1 MGHRDTTVA
10 GDNRPVHLTLGD
22 FGTIAGLV
30 GLFVVVAG
38 VIGAAFRV
46 SRNTQTVAN
55 YRESA
60 QAWEAKA
67 NVQADKIEGLEAQVG
82 ELQAREAEKDVT
94 IAAMQEQITGLR
106 DLLTNRASFEV
117 LEQRTAEMLA
127 LAGETRRDIRQL
139 LGNESTPT

>member
-1 MGHRDTTVA
+1 MT
-10 GDNRPVHLTLGD
+10 GDNQLVHLTLGD
-22 FGTIAGLV
+22 LGTIAGLV

-67 NVQADKIEGLEAQVG
+67 KVQESEISDLKEQVG
-82 ELQAREAEKDVT
+82 DLQAREAEKDVT

-106 DLLTNRASFEV
+106 DLLTNRASFDV
-117 LEQRTAEMLA
+117 LDQRTSEMLV
-127 LAGETRRDIRQL
+127 LANETRHDVRRL
-139 LGNESTPT
+139 LEDESKP

>member
-1 MGHRDTTVA
+1 M
-10 GDNRPVHLTLGD
+10 HLTLGD